1 MTRPVHPLVGWT
13 VALAIAASGGFAE
26 MVGAA
31 VTGTPTSSLTPIQG
45 EGAGVS
51 EASPWLIARP
61 RAVAREAS
69 RSRHPDHSPA
79 VGGTGTLNW
88 TALAQCESNGDPRA
102 VSASGKYRGAFQAD
116 ADFWRTYDGL
126 RFASRPDLATYAEQL
141 EVAQAGYAA
150 RGRAPWPVCGRR
162 L

>member
-1 MTRPVHPLVGWT
+1 VHPLVGWT

-45 EGAGVS
+45 EGTGVS

-79 VGGTGTLNW
+79 VGGTGTLTDTTCYVW
-88 TALAQCESNGDPRA
+88 SGHRT
-102 VSASGKYRGAFQAD
+102 ASGLWPKPGMAANNAYPFGTRLNVEGVGVVTVQDRIGHGSDLDLFFPSLPAC
-116 ADFWRTYDGL
+116 L
-126 RFASRPDLATYAEQL
+126 RFGRQQL
-141 EVAQAGYAA
+141 RV
-150 RGRAPWPVCGRR
+150 RVLR
-162 L
+162 